1 VAASSR
7 AAVPGGL
14 GVVQA
19 ALTLGADHHGGH
31 LIAALDTVLVYR
43 VVSLGGVALIGW
55 TVHHRR
61 PGPTIAA
68 ATEPLSTHRLPHL
81 PDSVNGR
88 LRLGAR
94 SPCVCTAPRGVN

>member
-1 VAASSR
+1 MVASSR